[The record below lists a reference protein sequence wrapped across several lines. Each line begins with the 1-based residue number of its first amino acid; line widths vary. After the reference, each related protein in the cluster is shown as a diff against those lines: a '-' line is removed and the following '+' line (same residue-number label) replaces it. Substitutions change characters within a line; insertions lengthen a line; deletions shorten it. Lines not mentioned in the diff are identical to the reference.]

1 MSAATIETIRI
12 QTSDGLHVACD
23 VLGRS
28 GSRCPVIFLHGG
40 GQTRHS
46 WGSTASQV
54 AVNGHPCWSV
64 DLRGHGES
72 DWAADGDY
80 STEAMVEDLGAIL
93 TQIGRPPVLV
103 GASMGGLVGLMS
115 EGKLRPGGL
124 WGLVLVDVAK
134 GEAQHATAHLDV
146 AGPVDD
152 DVVAVSL
159 GE

>member
-93 TQIGRPPVLV
+93 TQIGRPPGRDSV
-103 GASMGGLVGLMS
+103 
-115 EGKLRPGGL
+115 
-124 WGLVLVDVAK
+124 
-134 GEAQHATAHLDV
+134 
-146 AGPVDD
+146 
-152 DVVAVSL
+152 
-159 GE
+159 